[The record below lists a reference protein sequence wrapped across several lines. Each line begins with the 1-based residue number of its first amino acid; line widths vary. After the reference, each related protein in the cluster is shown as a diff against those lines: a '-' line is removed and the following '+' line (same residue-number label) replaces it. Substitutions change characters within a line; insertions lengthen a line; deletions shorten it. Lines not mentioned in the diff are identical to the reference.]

1 MKILNAILI
10 RLLVG
15 LATLCGVAI
24 VIFIALRAMPASFED
39 IVLGPI
45 STPEARATV
54 AKRFG
59 LDRPPTEQFIFWFGA
74 VLQGDFGISL
84 VTQSPVAKEI
94 ARRAPATIQL
104 TLMATVIGLLV
115 GFPLG
120 TLAGLSDS
128 SRLVRGIGRVI
139 GAVGASV
146 PNFVIGSAFVY
157 IFSVWSLGLKVG
169 GYVPFFED
177 PVTNLRAIALPTI
190 TLAVF
195 GIALILRTTRDSVQ
209 RVLTEGHI
217 ITAVAGG
224 QTKWQIVR
232 RHVLRNASIPIFTVT
247 ATYMGYLLS
256 GAVIVEVLYSLP
268 GIGLY
273 TFNALEN
280 RDYAVVQAGVLLAAA
295 VFVTINTLSDIAY
308 VILDP
313 RIAAARDQQ

>member
-1 MKILNAILI
+1 MKILNVVFI

-15 LATLCGVAI
+15 VITLCGVAI

-45 STPEARATV
+45 SSPEARATV

-59 LDRPPTEQFIFWFGA
+59 LDRPPREQFFFWFGEI
-74 VLQGDFGISL
+74 VKGDLGMSL
-84 VTQSPVAKEI
+84 VTQSPVGKEI

-104 TLMATVIGLLV
+104 TLMATAIGLLV

-120 TLAGLSDS
+120 TLAGLSNS
-128 SRLVRGIGRVI
+128 GRLVRGVGRVI

-177 PVTNLRAIALPTI
+177 PVTNLRAITLPAI
-190 TLAVF
+190 TLGVF

-217 ITAVAGG
+217 TTAVAGG
-224 QTKWQIVR
+224 QTEWQIVR

-247 ATYMGYLLS
+247 ATYVGYLLS
-256 GAVIVEVLYSLP
+256 GAVIIEVLYSLP

-295 VFVTINTLSDIAY
+295 VFVTINTLSDIIY

-313 RIAAARDQQ
+313 RIAAAGDTQ

>member
-1 MKILNAILI
+1 MKILNAVLA
-10 RLLVG
+10 RLVVG
-15 LATLCGVAI
+15 LITLCGVAI

-45 STPEARATV
+45 STPEARAVV

-59 LDRPPTEQFIFWFGA
+59 LDRPAAEQFVLWFAA
-74 VLQGDFGISL
+74 VIQGDFGISL

-104 TLMATVIGLLV
+104 TLMATALALIVGL
-115 GFPLG
+115 PLG
-120 TLAGLSDS
+120 TFSGLPNS
-128 SRLVRGIGRVI
+128 SRLIRGAGRVI
-139 GAVGASV
+139 GAIGASV

-169 GYVPFFED
+169 GYVPFFEN
-177 PVTNLRAIALPTI
+177 PGTNLRAIILPTF
-190 TLAVF
+190 TLGIF

-217 ITAVAGG
+217 TTVVASG
-224 QTKWQIVR
+224 QTPSQIVR
-232 RHVLRNASIPIFTVT
+232 RHVLRNASIPIFTVS
-247 ATYMGYLLS
+247 ATYMGYLLG
-256 GAVIVEVLYSLP
+256 GAVIIEVLFSVP

-273 TFNALEN
+273 TFNALQN
-280 RDYAVVQAGVLLAAA
+280 RDYAVVQAGVLLAAT
-295 VFVTINTLSDIAY
+295 VFVTINTISDIVY

-313 RIAAARDQQ
+313 RIAAARERQ